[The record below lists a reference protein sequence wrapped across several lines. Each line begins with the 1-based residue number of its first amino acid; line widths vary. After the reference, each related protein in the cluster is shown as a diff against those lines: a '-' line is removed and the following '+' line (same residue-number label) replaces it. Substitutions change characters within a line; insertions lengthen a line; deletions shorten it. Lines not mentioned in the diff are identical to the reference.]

1 MRHMT
6 VTWHVVLLQLTLT
19 QVAAQPQKVA
29 PPTCG
34 GRDLFAEMKTSDPKG
49 FDEVRDMADAT
60 VNARAVLWRIKGQGQ
75 SPSFLFGT
83 VHSTDDRVH
92 KFSGALQSAF
102 EGARK
107 VALELVELASRQDG
121 RRAMNAR
128 EITSLTTYRNGQSLA
143 DQLSEAELKRLNEI
157 LRRRGI
163 PAENAYLLRPWFAW
177 SAFDIPECEK
187 RRMAVGSAFLDQR
200 LGEEARKRGQPVIGL
215 ETIGSQ
221 INMLAGLPEAAQLDL
236 LKRSLVLLDNQE
248 DLLEVLIR
256 LYLARDLGAIMP
268 FNAKFAEKLG
278 FDPALLVPTER
289 DLVEKRNVTMRN
301 AALPLLQEGNAFIA
315 VGALHLPGK
324 GGLVELFRAAGYTVT
339 PVD

>member
-19 QVAAQPQKVA
+19 QVAAQTQKVA
-29 PPTCG
+29 PPACG

-60 VNARAVLWRIKGQGQ
+60 VNARAVLWRIEGQGRP
-75 SPSFLFGT
+75 PSFLFGT

-92 KFSGALQSAF
+92 TFSGALQSAF

-143 DQLSEAELKRLNEI
+143 DQLSEAELKRLYEI

-163 PAENAYLLRPWFAW
+163 PAGNAYLLRPWFAW

-187 RRMAVGSAFLDQR
+187 RRVAAGSAFLDQR

-236 LKRSLVLLDNQE
+236 LKRSLALLDNQE

-268 FNAKFAEKLG
+268 FNAKFAEKRG
-278 FDPALLVPTER
+278 FDPALFVPTER
-289 DLVEKRNVTMRN
+289 DLVEKRNITMRN